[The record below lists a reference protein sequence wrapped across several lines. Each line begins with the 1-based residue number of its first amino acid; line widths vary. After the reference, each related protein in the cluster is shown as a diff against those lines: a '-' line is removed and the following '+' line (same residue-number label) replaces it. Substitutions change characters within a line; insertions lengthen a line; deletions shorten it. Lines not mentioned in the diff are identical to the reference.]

1 MHMGDCD
8 VCGNV
13 ADHPVH
19 DMTNKEKRKRDMIK
33 QDPRRFSHEAF
44 DRIIAQTIEQIRN
57 LSALKGGE
65 YAGDEDRLANFR
77 RNAASLGLDYRQIWA
92 VYSAKHWD
100 ALVQYIKDVGAGT
113 ERRRLE
119 SLEGRC
125 DDLIVYLLL
134 FKAMLKE
141 STADRTIFTSDPS
154 DKIVEP
160 QRAIPRTI
168 SQEGQQS

>member
-1 MHMGDCD
+1 
-8 VCGNV
+8 
-13 ADHPVH
+13 
-19 DMTNKEKRKRDMIK
+19 MTKS
-33 QDPRRFSHEAF
+33 DPRRFSHESF
-44 DRIIAQTIEQIRN
+44 DKIIAQTIEQIRN
-57 LSALKGGE
+57 LAALKGGE

-77 RNAASLGLDYRQIWA
+77 RNAQSLGLDYRQIWA

-100 ALVQYIKDVGAGT
+100 ALIQYIKDVGQGT

-141 STADRTIFTSDPS
+141 QEAGSKGNDRLVLRTASGALGTHESELVRGLSSIPLND
-154 DKIVEP
+154 IV
-160 QRAIPRTI
+160 
-168 SQEGQQS
+168 